1 MKMVRTLR
9 SKAPPEESGDPPE
22 TENEDPKTDPK
33 DAVNK
38 LKTEESKRSGSGSRK
53 KGGQSKSK
61 EKEKEETK
69 DTEVRMETDEKEEG
83 SESTSKKA
91 AYGCQLAPKL
101 PPGQKVKDA
110 RGNHWILGRPIGSG
124 GFGDIYLCDQGQEE
138 CPEEARYVAF
148 MYKFLLLWLLFNLF
162 AIG

>member
-9 SKAPPEESGDPPE
+9 SKAPPEESGDPTE

-124 GFGDIYLCDQGQEE
+124 GFGDIYLCDRGEEE
-138 CPEEARYVAF
+138 CAEEAR
-148 MYKFLLLWLLFNLF
+148 
-162 AIG
+162 

>member
-9 SKAPPEESGDPPE
+9 SKAPPEDSGDPPE
-22 TENEDPKTDPK
+22 TEKEDPKTDPK
-33 DAVNK
+33 DSVNK
-38 LKTEESKRSGSGSRK
+38 LKTEESKRSGSGSRRK
-53 KGGQSKSK
+53 DGQSKSK
-61 EKEKEETK
+61 EEEAK
-69 DTEVRMETDEKEEG
+69 DTGNRMETDQKEEG
-83 SESTSKKA
+83 SESNSKKA

>member
-9 SKAPPEESGDPPE
+9 SKAPPEESEDPPE
-22 TENEDPKTDPK
+22 TENEDPKADPK
-33 DAVNK
+33 DSVNK
-38 LKTEESKRSGSGSRK
+38 LKTEESKRSRSGSRRK
-53 KGGQSKSK
+53 DVQSKSK
-61 EKEKEETK
+61 EEEEEEQQETK
-69 DTEVRMETDEKEEG
+69 DAGVGMETDEKEEG

-124 GFGDIYLCDQGQEE
+124 GFGDIYLCDQGEEE
-138 CPEEARYVAF
+138 CPEEARLVTF
-148 MYKFLLLWLLFNLF
+148 MCKLQLL
-162 AIG
+162 